1 MATNAVATAFVSI
14 VPSLKGFEGNL
25 RAQLNGEMDAA
36 GVEGGKRLGGGLLS
50 SAKAF
55 VGPLIATFAVV
66 GTVNFFKDAVEQA
79 STLSESQNAIKVTFG
94 DAADAVAKLGE
105 DSATRLGLSTSAF
118 NGIATQFSAFAGTI
132 AGAGGDVSKVVDEL
146 STRGADFASVM
157 NLDVKDALGLFQ
169 SGLAGETEPL
179 RKYGIDMS
187 AAAVEAYA
195 LSKGI
200 WDGTGSMTEAQKVQ
214 ARYGSL
220 MEQTSKTQGD
230 FANTSDGLAN
240 SQRIANAEMENAR
253 AKLGDQLLPIMASLT
268 KFAAD
273 TFIPII
279 EGMGDGIGWFKDNIS
294 WLTPVLAGIGA
305 VLLATATYIG
315 IMALAAQIA
324 AAGGLPAIIASTWA
338 WTAALLANPITW
350 IILGIGLLVAA
361 IVALAMNWDAVVA
374 WISTVWDGFVGW
386 LSDGLNA
393 LAEWWNGIWA
403 GISQFFSDVFTNIG
417 KFIADWW
424 PLLLGIF
431 TGGIGLIVGL
441 IIQNWDTIVKVT
453 TDVFTAIGK
462 FIGDTWNNI
471 VSFFTT
477 VGATLADWW
486 NGFWSG
492 LIGFFQSIFSG
503 IVDFIGG
510 IFRGVANMIIDNIN
524 FVIGILNAVIDGL
537 NTALD
542 GASFLSGGAISFQI
556 DHLATLP
563 HLAKGG
569 LVTGPTTALIGEAGP
584 EVVTPLKDFER
595 MMGLTGNGQ
604 GQTVIYNAAPNAS
617 IDSEQALTDALKRAK
632 VLSAW

>member
-25 RAQLNGEMDAA
+25 RAQLNGEMDVA
-36 GVEGGKRLGGGLLS
+36 GAEGGKRLGGGLLA
-50 SAKAF
+50 SAKSF
-55 VGPLIATFAVV
+55 VGPLIATFSVFAAVD
-66 GTVNFFKDAVEQA
+66 FFKGAVEQA
-79 STLSESQNAIKVTFG
+79 SNLSESQNAIKVTFG
-94 DAADAVAKLGE
+94 DAAGAIAKLGE

-132 AGAGGDVSKVVDEL
+132 AGAGGDVSKVVDDL

-195 LSKGI
+195 MSKGI
-200 WDGTGSMTEAQKVQ
+200 WDGAGTMTEAQKVQ

-240 SQRIANAEMENAR
+240 SQRIANAEIENAR
-253 AKLGDQLLPIMASLT
+253 AKLGDQLLPIIADVT
-268 KFAAD
+268 KFVAD
-273 TFIPII
+273 TFIPVI
-279 EGMGDGIGWFKDNIS
+279 EGMGDGIAWVKDNIS
-294 WLTPVLAGIGA
+294 WLTPILAGIGG
-305 VLLATATYIG
+305 VLLATAAYIG
-315 IMALAAQIA
+315 VMNVAAMIT
-324 AAGGLPAIIASTWA
+324 AAGGLPAVIASTWA

-350 IILGIGLLVAA
+350 IILGIGLLIGALVF
-361 IVALAMNWDAVVA
+361 LAMNWDAVVA
-374 WISTVWDGFVGW
+374 WVSDVWGGFVGW
-386 LSDGLNA
+386 LSDGLDA
-393 LAEWWNGIWA
+393 LASWWNDMWA
-403 GISQFFSDVFTNIG
+403 GIQQFFSDTFENIG

-441 IIQNWDTIVKVT
+441 IIQNWDAIVKFT
-453 TDVFTAIGK
+453 TDAFTAIGK
-462 FIGDTWNNI
+462 FIGDTWENI
-471 VSFFTT
+471 LSFFKT
-477 VGATLADWW
+477 VGAALSDWW
-486 NGFWSG
+486 TGFWTG
-492 LIGFFQSIFSG
+492 IIDFFHGVFTGIG
-503 IVDFIGG
+503 DFIGG
-510 IFRGVANMIIDNIN
+510 IFRGVANIIIDNMN
-524 FVIGILNAVIDGL
+524 FVIGMINTLIDGL
-537 NTALD
+537 NVALD
-542 GASFLSGGAISFQI
+542 GLSAVSGGTINLQI
-556 DHLATLP
+556 DRLGAIP
-563 HLAKGG
+563 RLAKGG
-569 LVTGPTTALIGEAGP
+569 YVTGPTTALIGEAGP

-595 MMGLTGNGQ
+595 MMGLNGNRQ

>member
-14 VPSLKGFEGNL
+14 VPSLKGFEGTL
-25 RAQLNGEMDAA
+25 RAQLNGEMDVA
-36 GVEGGKRLGGGLLS
+36 GVEGGKRLGAGILS

-55 VGPLIATFAVV
+55 VGPLIATFAVI
-66 GTVNFFKDAVEQA
+66 GTINFFKDAVEQA

-179 RKYGIDMS
+179 RRYGIDMS

-200 WDGTGSMTEAQKVQ
+200 WDGAGTMTEAQKVQ

-230 FANTSDGLAN
+230 FANTADGLAN

-279 EGMGDGIGWFKDNIS
+279 EGMGDGIAWFKDNIS

-305 VLLATATYIG
+305 VLLATAAYIG

-324 AAGGLPAIIASTWA
+324 AAGGFPAIIAATWA

-350 IILGIGLLVAA
+350 IILGIGALIAA
-361 IVALAMNWDAVVA
+361 IVFLAMNWDAVVA
-374 WISTVWDGFVGW
+374 WVSDVWNGFVSW
-386 LSDGLNA
+386 FSDGMEA
-393 LAEWWNGIWA
+393 FGSWLADIWD
-403 GISQFFSDVFTNIG
+403 GISQWWSDLWTGISNFVSDTWDNIVAFFQTILDFVVNLFLNWTVWGIIISHWDEIS
-417 KFIADWW
+417 KFI
-424 PLLLGIF
+424 
-431 TGGIGLIVGL
+431 
-441 IIQNWDTIVKVT
+441 Q
-453 TDVFTAIGK
+453 
-462 FIGDTWNNI
+462 DTWNNI
-471 VSFFTT
+471 LSFFMTI
-477 VGATLADWW
+477 GAVISDWW

-492 LIGFFQSIFSG
+492 LIGFFQDVFSG
-503 IVDFIGG
+503 IAGFIGG
-510 IFRGVANMIIDNIN
+510 IFRGVANGIIDYMN
-524 FVIGILNAVIDGL
+524 FVIGMVNTLIDGI
-537 NTALD
+537 NMALD
-542 GASFLSGGAISFQI
+542 GLSTVSGGTINLQV
-556 DHLATLP
+556 DKLGTLP

-569 LVTGPTTALIGEAGP
+569 YVTEPTTALIGEAGP

-595 MMGLTGNGQ
+595 MMGLNGNGQ
-604 GQTVIYNAAPNAS
+604 GPTVIYNAAPNAS

>member
-25 RAQLNGEMDAA
+25 RAQLNGEMDVA
-36 GVEGGKRLGGGLLS
+36 GAEGGKRLGGGLLA
-50 SAKAF
+50 SAKSF
-55 VGPLIATFAVV
+55 VGPLIATFSVFAAVD
-66 GTVNFFKDAVEQA
+66 FFKGAVEQA
-79 STLSESQNAIKVTFG
+79 SNLSESQNAIKVTFG
-94 DAADAVAKLGE
+94 DAAGAIAKLGE

-200 WDGTGSMTEAQKVQ
+200 WDGAGTMTEAQKVQ

-240 SQRIANAEMENAR
+240 SQRIANAEIENAR
-253 AKLGDQLLPIMASLT
+253 AKLGDQLLPIIASVT
-268 KFAAD
+268 SFVAD
-273 TFIPII
+273 TFIPVI
-279 EGMGDGIGWFKDNIS
+279 EGMGDGIAWVKDNVS
-294 WLTPVLAGIGA
+294 WLTPILAGIGG
-305 VLLATATYIG
+305 VLLATASYIG
-315 IMALAAQIA
+315 VMAVAAQIA
-324 AAGGLPAIIASTWA
+324 AAGGLPAVIAATWA

-350 IILGIGLLVAA
+350 IILGIGLLIGALVF
-361 IVALAMNWDAVVA
+361 LAMNWDAVVA
-374 WISTVWDGFVGW
+374 FVSDVWEGFVSWFTDGMEYFGSWLSDVWDGISQW
-386 LSDGLNA
+386 WSDL
-393 LAEWWNGIWA
+393 WT
-403 GISQFFSDVFTNIG
+403 GISNFVS
-417 KFIADWW
+417 
-424 PLLLGIF
+424 
-431 TGGIGLIVGL
+431 
-441 IIQNWDTIVKVT
+441 
-453 TDVFTAIGK
+453 
-462 FIGDTWNNI
+462 DTWNNI
-471 VSFFTT
+471 VAFFETVLEFVVNLFMNWTLWGIIISHWDEISKFIEDTWNGIFSFFQTI
-477 VGATLADWW
+477 GATISHWW
-486 NGFWSG
+486 TGYW
-492 LIGFFQSIFSG
+492 IGIIAFFQNVFAG
-503 IVDFIGG
+503 IGDFIGG
-510 IFRGVANMIIDNIN
+510 VFRGVANIIIDNVN
-524 FVIGILNAVIDGL
+524 FVIGMVNTLIDGL
-537 NTALD
+537 NVALD
-542 GASFLSGGAISFQI
+542 GISAVSGGTINLQVDKLGTI
-556 DHLATLP
+556 P
-563 HLAKGG
+563 RLAKGG
-569 LVTGPTTALIGEAGP
+569 YVTGPTTALIGEAGP

-595 MMGLTGNGQ
+595 MMGLNGNGQ